1 MPGIFGFDRIEIIDE
16 PLDAG
21 QRLPVI
27 AVPRIALDTLQL
39 ARDVFG
45 FSWVLM
51 RQSLGVL
58 PEDGQPYGDMKPVKD
73 VLGTWGYRHGHV
85 AHAIATVGEKDDI
98 LVHLEALLAPDLV
111 QAAARL
117 VVMALDQAEIVN
129 KRRVFDGD
137 AIRARIPP
145 PFPVA

>member
-58 PEDGQPYGDMKPVKD
+58 PD
-73 VLGTWGYRHGHV
+73 
-85 AHAIATVGEKDDI
+85 
-98 LVHLEALLAPDLV
+98 
-111 QAAARL
+111 
-117 VVMALDQAEIVN
+117 

>member
-27 AVPRIALDTLQL
+27 AVPQIALDTLQL

-73 VLGTWGYRHGHV
+73 VLGTGD
-85 AHAIATVGEKDDI
+85 IATAMLRTLSPPSVRKVI
-98 LVHLEALLAPDLV
+98 SWFIWKPCS
-111 QAAARL
+111 RR
-117 VVMALDQAEIVN
+117 ISC
-129 KRRVFDGD
+129 KRRRGLSSWLWT
-137 AIRARIPP
+137 RPK
-145 PFPVA
+145 